1 MKKFRKSD
9 VKRVLFF
16 LTVSLTA
23 FFASLYSLPF
33 YLVPLL
39 CLTTFLLLFP
49 AEMLSYFGYLAA
61 IRGNLPLADNLT
73 GKGLSLEPES
83 RYCQLARASVLVV
96 DQRFDESAQVLSLI
110 LDEEPDHTDGRLV
123 RALSGS
129 ISGGGE
135 EVIADA
141 DFVLTKR
148 PRDWRA
154 FYAKA
159 SAGCAMAG
167 EAALIQAEKDATR
180 AIELA
185 PHSVQTHYLR
195 AFVRFNKGAWQAGLA
210 DLDICLKKKR
220 NYVDALSLKA
230 IIMMMNNRLEEAEE
244 LIVRVLALR
253 PGHRNTRLVRAQVFL
268 RRNMPQAALR
278 DAEDLVT
285 ESPGICAYWYVH
297 AACLT
302 RLNRG
307 GEALASA
314 NRLLSI
320 NPDECLGY
328 LARAAI
334 LARAEE
340 FDQALGNAEEAIRCN
355 PFRCSPYAAKA
366 WIMWRTGR
374 SEEGLEAASLAIE
387 KHELFGLA
395 WALQALCLAD
405 LERLEEASDAWQK
418 AVELE
423 PESAICHL
431 AAALV
436 CREQGRDEESQRH
449 IEHALE
455 LDPLELEC
463 YRIVDENKYKS
474 LLEDFMKEK
483 VVSLPQPEEH
493 GGSQKE
499 NQT

>member
-1 MKKFRKSD
+1 MKKFRKSNK
-9 VKRVLFF
+9 KRALFLVIAVLF
-16 LTVSLTA
+16 A
-23 FFASLYSLPF
+23 FYGALYSLPVLSF
-33 YLVPLL
+33 PLF
-39 CLTTFLLLFP
+39 CLTTFILLFP
-49 AEMLSYFGYLAA
+49 AETISCFGYLAA
-61 IRGNLPLADNLT
+61 TRGNISLADNLT
-73 GKGLSLEPES
+73 RKALNLEPES

-96 DQRFDESAQVLSLI
+96 DHRFDESEQVLSLI
-110 LDEEPDHTDGRLV
+110 LDEVPDHTDGRLV
-123 RALSGS
+123 RALSGC

-135 EVIADA
+135 QVIADA

-159 SAGCAMAG
+159 SAGCCMAG

-210 DLDICLKKKR
+210 DLDTYLKKKR
-220 NYVDALSLKA
+220 NYVDALCLKA
-230 IIMMMNNRLEEAEE
+230 IIMMMINRLEEAEE

-307 GEALASA
+307 AEALSSA

-340 FDQALGNAEEAIRCN
+340 FEQALGNAEEAIRCN
-355 PFRCSPYAAKA
+355 PFRCSPYAVKA
-366 WIMWRTGR
+366 WILWRTG
-374 SEEGLEAASLAIE
+374 SIEEGLEAASLAIE

-395 WALQALCLAD
+395 WALRALCLAD
-405 LERLEEASDAWQK
+405 LERLEEASEAWQK

-436 CREQGRDEESQRH
+436 CRKQGRDEGSQRH

-455 LDPLELEC
+455 LDPLEIEC

-483 VVSLPQPEEH
+483 VVSLPQPQEH
-493 GGSQKE
+493 GGSQKQ